1 MSAPKPTEPGILA
14 FIAEVDSH
22 YPPKSVEA
30 PIEKQRERYDAL
42 CRGFDAPLPAG
53 MMVTDE
59 TAPHPDGTVPLR
71 RYRPAGDGR
80 EARIVYFH
88 GGGFV
93 VGGLHSHNA
102 RSEEHTAAL
111 QSLMRIS
118 YAVFCL

>member
-1 MSAPKPTEPGILA
+1 MRISDWSSAVCSSDL
-14 FIAEVDSH
+14 
-22 YPPKSVEA
+22 
-30 PIEKQRERYDAL
+30 AL

-102 RSEEHTAAL
+102 ICAELAEAAGAEL
-111 QSLMRIS
+111 VADRKSTRLNS
-118 YAVFCL
+118 SH

>member
-71 RYRPAGDGR
+71 RYRPAADGR
-80 EARIVYFH
+80 EARSRSFQR
-88 GGGFV
+88 GGFV
-93 VGGLHSHNA
+93 VGGLPSH
-102 RSEEHTAAL
+102 TPIPPQLPQAAL
-111 QSLMRIS
+111 RGSG
-118 YAVFCL
+118 ATPP